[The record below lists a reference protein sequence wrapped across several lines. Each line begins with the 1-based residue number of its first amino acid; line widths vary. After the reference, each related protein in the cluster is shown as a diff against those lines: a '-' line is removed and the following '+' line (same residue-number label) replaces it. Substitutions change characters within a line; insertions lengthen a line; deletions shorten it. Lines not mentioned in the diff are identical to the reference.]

1 MQDKQCYNS
10 SASTHRLDPEQDE
23 KMEEVQSSSSD
34 IEEIQDSD
42 VLLPERVP
50 EEPESLIRRM
60 KEESR

>member
-1 MQDKQCYNS
+1 MQDKQRYSS
-10 SASTHRLDPEQDE
+10 SASAHRLDPEQDE